1 MDCLEVET
9 KLFRVITIGD
19 TSVGKTSII
28 SQLVR
33 GEFEAEKQSTVG
45 AMFVAHVETIGA
57 RRIEMQVWDTAGQE
71 RFRSLGP
78 IYYRNAAAAIVVF
91 DLTSAESF
99 QRLDVWVHAFRGI
112 AGERAF
118 VCVVGNKAD
127 LTDAVAV
134 ADDEARAWADAHH
147 FPYVRT
153 SAKTGAGVREVFR
166 AVAEE
171 LLRRE
176 TQVLQPES
184 PVESAAGE
192 AQKCC

>member
-1 MDCLEVET
+1 MDSLEVET

-28 SQLVR
+28 TKLVR

-45 AMFVAHVETIGA
+45 AMFVAHVEILGS

-91 DLTSAESF
+91 DVTSSETF
-99 QRLDVWVHAFRGI
+99 KRLDNWIHAFLSI

-118 VCVVGNKAD
+118 ICIVGNKID
-127 LTDAVAV
+127 LVDSIAVSDTEV
-134 ADDEARAWADAHH
+134 REWAEAHH
-147 FPYVRT
+147 FPYVKT
-153 SAKTGAGVREVFR
+153 SAKTGAGVRELFR

-171 LLRRE
+171 LLKRE
-176 TQVLQPES
+176 TQVTPPES
-184 PVESAAGE
+184 VVQNARGAD
-192 AQKCC
+192 QKCC